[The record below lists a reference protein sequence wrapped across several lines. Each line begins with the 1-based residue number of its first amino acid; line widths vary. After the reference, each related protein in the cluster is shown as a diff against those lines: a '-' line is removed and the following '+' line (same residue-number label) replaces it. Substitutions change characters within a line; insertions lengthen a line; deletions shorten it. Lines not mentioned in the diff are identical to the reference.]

1 MNNIHRGCFIIH
13 FLSLILCQQR
23 RRRFLKRFF
32 INESDLSSLHNGHHV
47 VDHQCFLKDNQRQ
60 PSREVEFLLRN
71 KNSCRVFKRALRKD
85 RPNAVDRHR
94 PDTAKTVNA
103 AFA

>member
-1 MNNIHRGCFIIH
+1 MKRLFID
-13 FLSLILCQQR
+13 
-23 RRRFLKRFF
+23 
-32 INESDLSSLHNGHHV
+32 EGDLSSLHNEHHV
-47 VDHQCFLKDNQRQ
+47 VDHQCFLKDNEDNVLANESICRGI
-60 PSREVEFLLRN
+60 

-94 PDTAKTVNA
+94 PDTAKTLNA